1 MGLEWD
7 TNEMSVLLAAK
18 LAGPLRGTSAR
29 VVINSI
35 HIKGDLRI
43 VPILDG
49 QGILYSFETTPE
61 VKVGIAFGSGSQSV
75 PQTELPVLSTWLVC
89 LLSIFV
95 QSCLCELNR
104 QGCGLPSHK
113 FKWTLEMDVNRKT
126 YL

>member
-1 MGLEWD
+1 MCL
-7 TNEMSVLLAAK
+7 THQYAAVLLNPTLK
-18 LAGPLRGTSAR
+18 L
-29 VVINSI
+29 VVCYIVQ
-35 HIKGDLRI
+35 LRI

-95 QSCLCELNR
+95 QSYLCELNR
-104 QGCGLPSHK
+104 QGCGSLSRK
-113 FKWTLEMDVNRKT
+113 FKWTSEMVVNRKT

>member
-1 MGLEWD
+1 VCL
-7 TNEMSVLLAAK
+7 THQYAAVLLNPTLK
-18 LAGPLRGTSAR
+18 L
-29 VVINSI
+29 VVCYIVQ
-35 HIKGDLRI
+35 LRI

-95 QSCLCELNR
+95 QYCLCELNR
-104 QGCGLPSHK
+104 QGCGSPSLK
-113 FKWTLEMDVNRKT
+113 FKWTLEMVVNRKT